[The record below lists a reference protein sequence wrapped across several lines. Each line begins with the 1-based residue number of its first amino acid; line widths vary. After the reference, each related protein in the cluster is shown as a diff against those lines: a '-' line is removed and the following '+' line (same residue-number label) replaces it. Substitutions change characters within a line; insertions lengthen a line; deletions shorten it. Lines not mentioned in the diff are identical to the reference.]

1 LCRHRLLLFALLA
14 VGGCATRDPH
24 VTPDLPFP
32 LTTTWRVPPT
42 PLPDAAAQ
50 HPIVGPLVTDGEAVF
65 FTTDAGVVRALELPT
80 GETRWEVSLAPGVLS
95 VSGGTVFL
103 RRGEGG
109 VDALDA
115 KAGAILWQSHAGSP
129 GDLPAASDGEHIV
142 VLGRAATLLSAR
154 SGEKIWTTRGL
165 GTFSTAPLFAKDRVV
180 AGTREGAIHCIELAT
195 GKPLWTYQTQAPVL
209 AAPVADDSGR
219 VFLGTGDGRLLALSL
234 RSGKRIWEWKT
245 GVATDFPA
253 LCYKDVVLFVPSDA
267 VVMALRRN
275 TGHLA
280 WRAVIPSRPLAPP
293 MLHDD
298 VLLIACYGS
307 RENRTAL
314 VALDI
319 ITTRRLGGTFETQGE
334 TTTPPLFMDDRLV
347 FAFRDRSVALLTLAK
362 TDEAL
367 GKGLARR
374 RRLRD
379 LGAEGTPTPTPA
391 PRR

>member
-1 LCRHRLLLFALLA
+1 LRRHWLLLSTLII
-14 VGGCATRDPH
+14 VGGCATSDQR

-32 LTTTWRVPPT
+32 LTTTWRVSPS

-50 HPIVGPLVTDGEAVF
+50 HAITGPLITDGEAVF
-65 FTTDAGVVRALELPT
+65 LTTDAGMVRALELPT
-80 GETRWEVSLAPGVLS
+80 GETRWEVTLAPGVLS

-103 RRGEGG
+103 RRAEGG

-115 KAGAILWQSHAGSP
+115 KAGTILWQSHAGSP
-129 GDLPAASDGEHIV
+129 GDLAAAPDGEHLA
-142 VLGRAATLLSAR
+142 VLGRTATLLSAR
-154 SGEKIWTTRGL
+154 TGDKIWTTRSL
-165 GTFSTAPLFAKDRVV
+165 GTFTTAPLFASDRMV

-195 GKPLWTYQTQAPVL
+195 GKLLWTYQTQAPVL
-209 AAPVADDSGR
+209 AAPIADRSGR

-234 RSGKRIWEWKT
+234 HSGKRIWEWKT
-245 GVATDFPA
+245 GVETDFPA
-253 LCYKDVVLFVPSDA
+253 VCYKDVVLFVPHDA
-267 VVMALRRN
+267 VVLALRRN

-280 WRAVIPSRPLAPP
+280 WRTVIPSRPLAPP
-293 MLHDD
+293 MLHGD

-314 VALDI
+314 IALDI
-319 ITTRRLGGTFETQGE
+319 ITNRRLGATFETQGE
-334 TTTPPLFMDDRLV
+334 TTTPPLFLDDRLV
-347 FAFRDRSVALLTLAK
+347 FAFRDRSVAMLSLAK

-379 LGAEGTPTPTPA
+379 LGVEGTPTPTPT
-391 PRR
+391 PHR